1 MAVTIV
7 LLHGDSLYQRVIE
20 PYQEVSF
27 GSHKKDDVFVEGF
40 LQSQIVFKMRN
51 DVVSLKAQK
60 VYNFDKDA
68 VPYETFIILDNATR
82 TAIYLSRLTVSS
94 NQTIKLPYNCMLKFG
109 RSANNDV
116 IMKVPFVSGTH
127 FILRV
132 EGGNVRVEDNGS
144 TNGIYVNGK
153 RVKVARLKSGDTLSI
168 LSINIKL
175 LNGVLYFEN
184 IGALLTINKIGSG
197 SFANI
202 TSHAQGQVN
211 HLKYR
216 RSPRTQEKL
225 PSEDIVL
232 ANAPMKGQKFEKSRG
247 MLNSLVGTGVMF
259 ASSMLTTA
267 ASPALLAARAASLV
281 SPVTSMASSSGAN
294 KRRKKSLEQYEAM
307 RREKYGAYIDD
318 QKARIETVAKTQR
331 DILTRE
337 NPTPKECV
345 DILNG
350 LKRNLW
356 ERMYSDR
363 DFLDVRLGMGYENL
377 CVPVKA
383 RTDTGTVQM
392 ENDEARE
399 LCEQIIEETK
409 IVDNVPARLPLL
421 KYNTVGFVGNRDKTI
436 SLVKNMLVSL
446 TTAHC
451 FEDVRVVGLFDKEE
465 EKTWEFMKWLPHI
478 WDNNK
483 QFRYLAFGEE
493 SSRGV
498 CEVMND
504 ILKQRKEALKES
516 SYNKSVPS
524 PYYIIIFG
532 SSKIA
537 EREEIMNSLFEN
549 TPCMGVSSLFLFND
563 MYLLPHDCKYIV
575 DVDNE
580 PCAYE
585 RNEANNK
592 FYFTMDNRLPDTV
605 VDSFARRMSAI
616 ELEGFTTEVGL
627 PNSLTF
633 LEGFGVE
640 TVEQL
645 DVLHNWNSS
654 KPQKSLAA
662 PIGVLNGGKQFFF
675 DIHEKGHGAH
685 GLVAG
690 TTGSGKSEV
699 LITWILSMAVLYHPY
714 DVNFVVIDYKGG
726 GMANRLEALPHVV
739 GKITNI
745 GSNIGR
751 SLASLEFENKRRQ
764 LLFEKY
770 GVDNISKY
778 QEMYKAG
785 KIFEP
790 MPHLVIVADE
800 FAELKKNEPEFM
812 AGLINVARVGRS
824 LGVHLVLATQKPGGI
839 VDDQITS
846 NVSWSIC
853 LKVQNVNDSREMIK
867 RPDAAKLTQA
877 GRAYIRV
884 GEDIYFDLF
893 QSYWSGAP
901 YFGGQNKGATTE
913 NMVRIVDISGR
924 RIKTTSDRTKKMK
937 SDVDEITAV
946 IRYLNAI
953 AAENNIHKLNGPWL
967 PELPENLYLSDIT
980 GDIGFDGSEWNGQ
993 QKWLSVPIGMYDR
1006 PKTQEQGIQYLDFAL
1021 EGHCGIYGAPGTG
1034 KTTMLK
1040 SIVMSLCM
1048 LYKPSD
1054 VSIYILDC
1062 GGWSMSA
1069 FSNMPHVGGVA
1080 LDTEEEKFLKFEKLI
1095 NEEFEARKKSFLK
1108 NAVSSLSAY
1117 REAVSD
1123 DMPAIIIAIDNM
1135 APIFDLYPDFE
1146 NLLVTIAREGATYGI
1161 YMIFTANSTSGVRY
1175 KIMQNIRGAIAFE
1188 LTDKGD
1194 YSTLVG
1200 RLDGV
1205 TLSNVIGRAFF
1216 KGTPPVEFQ
1225 AALYANG
1232 QTEREKTLS
1241 VQDISMQ
1248 MNSAWDGPRPKPI
1261 PVMPETV
1268 SVEMMEAE
1276 YCSRYVI
1283 PFGIKYSDIR
1293 PATVD
1298 LSDNYSMVVAGS
1310 IGTGKSMLLGKTIQ
1324 MVNNKFSDTKIFV
1337 FDSTRKSLSSFSNSA
1352 YKYTTSDNDESVS
1365 SMLAE
1370 LIDYLNVRKR
1380 AQNQSRQIEGESFDE
1395 KRFIADYEMLCIV
1408 IDDLRD
1414 FIDAVSDANK
1424 NSMER
1429 ICRLAQNLGV
1439 IVIAGGRSADLVKYN
1454 EFESLTRVIIGNQ
1467 NGLAIDGTPAQHSYF
1482 QNKLKYNEK
1491 DIDAGEGNG
1500 YLFINSNTEKIRL
1513 I

>member
-1 MAVTIV
+1 MSVTIV
-7 LLHGDSLYQRVIE
+7 LLHGDSLYQYTIE
-20 PYQEVSF
+20 SGKEVSF

-40 LQSQIVFKMRN
+40 QQSQVVFKMRN
-51 DVVSLKAQK
+51 DVVSVNAKKA
-60 VYNFDKDA
+60 YNFEKNSL
-68 VPYETFIILDNATR
+68 PFETFVILDGETK
-82 TAIYLSRLTVSS
+82 TGIYLTENTVKSDK
-94 NQTIKLPYNCMLKFG
+94 ILKLPYNCMLKFG
-109 RSANNDV
+109 RTNNNDV

-127 FILRV
+127 FILKA
-132 EGGNVRVEDNGS
+132 EGGSVRVEDNGS
-144 TNGIYVNGK
+144 TNGIYINGK
-153 RVKVARLKSGDTLSI
+153 RVKIAKLKSGDTLSI
-168 LSINIKL
+168 LCLNIKL
-175 LNGVLYFEN
+175 LNGILYFEN
-184 IGALLTINKIGSG
+184 IDDKLTINEIESN
-197 SFANI
+197 SFSDL
-202 TSHAQGQVN
+202 TSHATGQVN

-232 ANAPMKGQKFEKSRG
+232 ANAPTKGQKYEKSRG
-247 MLNSLVGTGVMF
+247 MFSSLLGSGVMF
-259 ASSMLTTA
+259 ASNMLTTA

-318 QKARIETVAKTQR
+318 QKARIETVANTQR
-331 DILTRE
+331 EILTRE

-356 ERMYSDR
+356 ERMFTDR
-363 DFLDVRLGMGYENL
+363 DFLDVRLGMGYEDL
-377 CVPVKA
+377 CVSVKA
-383 RTDTGTVQM
+383 RTDTGSVQM

-399 LCEQIIEETK
+399 LCEQIIEETR

-421 KYNTVGFVGNRDKTI
+421 KYNTVGFVGDRSKTI
-436 SLVKNMLVSL
+436 GLVKNMLVSL
-446 TTAHC
+446 TATHC
-451 FEDVRVVGLFDKEE
+451 FEDVRIVGLFDKEE

-478 WDNNK
+478 WDSNK
-483 QFRYLAFGEE
+483 QSRYLAFGEE
-493 SSRGV
+493 SAHDI
-498 CEVMND
+498 CEVLND
-504 ILKQRKEALKES
+504 LLKQRKEIMRDS
-516 SYNKSVPS
+516 SYNKSVPK
-524 PYYIIIFG
+524 PYYIFIFG

-537 EREEIMNSLFEN
+537 EKEEIMNNLFEN
-549 TPCMGVSSLFLFND
+549 NPYMGVTSLFLFND
-563 MYLLPHDCKYIV
+563 MYLLPHDCRYIV

-585 RNEANNK
+585 RGEANNK
-592 FYFTMDNRLPDTV
+592 FYFTMDNKLSDTV

-616 ELEGFTTEVGL
+616 ELEGFTTEIGL

-645 DVLHNWNSS
+645 DVLNNWNSS

-662 PIGVLNGGKQFFF
+662 PIGVLNGGKQFYF

-778 QEMYKAG
+778 QDLYKSG
-785 KIFEP
+785 KINEP

-901 YFGGQNKGATTE
+901 YFGGQSKDAVSE

-924 RIKTTSDRTKKMK
+924 RIKTTADRKKKMK

-953 AAENNIHKLNGPWL
+953 ASQNNIRKLNGPWL
-967 PELPENLYLSDIT
+967 AELPENLYLSDIT
-980 GDIGFDGSEWNGQ
+980 GDIGFDGNEWNGQ

-1006 PKTQEQGIQYLDFAL
+1006 PKTQEQGVQYLDFAL

-1034 KTTMLK
+1034 KTTLLK
-1040 SIVMSLCM
+1040 SIVMSLGM

-1095 NEEFEARKKSFLK
+1095 NDEFEARKKIFLK

-1146 NLLVTIAREGATYGI
+1146 NLLITIAREGATYGI

-1200 RLDGV
+1200 RLDGA
-1205 TLSNVIGRAFF
+1205 TLSNVTGRAFI
-1216 KGTPPVEFQ
+1216 KGNPPTEFQ
-1225 AALYANG
+1225 AALYAEG

-1241 VQDISMQ
+1241 VQDTVMR
-1248 MNSAWDGPRPKPI
+1248 MNSAWKGPRPKPI
-1261 PVMPETV
+1261 PVMPESV
-1268 SVEMMEAE
+1268 SVEMIESE
-1276 YCSRYVI
+1276 YCNKYVI
-1283 PFGIKYSDIR
+1283 PFGINYSDIR
-1293 PATVD
+1293 TASVD

-1310 IGTGKSMLLGKTIQ
+1310 IGAGKSALLGKTIR
-1324 MVNNKFSDTKIFV
+1324 MINNKFSETKIFV
-1337 FDSTRKSLSSFSNSA
+1337 FDSTRRSLGDFADSA
-1352 YKYTTSDNDESVS
+1352 YKYTTSDNDESLS

-1370 LIDYLNVRKR
+1370 LIDNLNIRKR
-1380 AQNQSRQIEGESFDE
+1380 AQNQARQIEGESFDE
-1395 KRFIADYEMLCIV
+1395 KRFITDYEMLCIV

-1414 FIDAVSDANK
+1414 FVDSVSDANK

-1439 IVIAGGRSADLVKYN
+1439 IVIVGGRIADLARYN
-1454 EFESLTRVIIGNQ
+1454 EIESLTRVIIGNQ
-1467 NGLAIDGTPAQHSYF
+1467 NGLAVDGTPAQHTYF

-1491 DIDAGEGNG
+1491 DIEAGDGNG
-1500 YLFINSNTEKIRL
+1500 YMFINGNTEKIKL